1 MTDPIRAGL
10 IGAGY
15 IAGWHADAI
24 RATPGAQ
31 LTAICDNSAGAA
43 EGLAQATGARAFT
56 DAGEMLASGLCDV
69 VHILTPPDSHRDLAL
84 HCLQAGHHVLVEKP
98 VATSAAETA
107 EIEAAAKAAG
117 RLFAA
122 GHNFLGMPGYL
133 RLREAMRAGTLG
145 RIDAAEIRW
154 CFPFAPLR
162 SGPYGLW
169 PMRAPENLLLELG
182 PHLFAFAVDLFG
194 QVEILHLE
202 LARPVELPGMG
213 PRPQGWRIL
222 ARAGGV
228 ELTFHLSLVET
239 WDDRSVSLRGSSGTA
254 RFDYATDALVIRRD
268 NAADLVLNPLIR
280 EMSPAWGHLR
290 EGAVNAARQLSS
302 LNAKSPY
309 GLSFRGTLAAVYRAI
324 RAGGP
329 LDPRFAGAS
338 AVTVMEG
345 IDAALARI
353 PPEWQPE
360 APPVASRTP
369 RPDVLVIGGTGFIG
383 RHLTRELVTRG
394 HDVRVASRGRA
405 GPFADLADR
414 VETVPVSLRDP
425 EGLRSAMQGI
435 DTVVNLAKSLDKT
448 WEAAL
453 ENDVR
458 VTERIAEAALAA
470 GVRRLVYTGTIASYD
485 MSDPKV
491 TITEATGFAGD
502 MSDRNLYARSKA
514 ECERRLLAMHRER
527 GLPVTI
533 ARPGIVIGPGGP
545 LQHWGIGRWH
555 GAGAVRIWGDGRN
568 TLPFVLIDDVTEGLI
583 RMMHYDAA
591 VGDSFNLVGERM
603 MSARDYFDA
612 IHQSLGARIRVVPG
626 NLTAFWAADAVKHLL
641 KTRVLKRA
649 GLTRPSLRDWKS
661 RAHLSPFDNA
671 HPKAV
676 LGWRPESD
684 RARFVER
691 GIVQAGLFGF

>member
-24 RATPGAQ
+24 RTTPGAQ
-31 LTAICDNSAGAA
+31 LTAICDSSASAA
-43 EGLAQATGARAFT
+43 QGLAEATGARGFS
-56 DAGEMLASGLCDV
+56 DAGEMLASGLCDI

-84 HCLQAGHHVLVEKP
+84 QVLQAGHHVLVEKP

-107 EIEAAAKAAG
+107 EIEAAAQAAG
-117 RLFAA
+117 RVFAA

-145 RIDAAEIRW
+145 RIDTAEIRW

-169 PMRAPENLLLELG
+169 PLRTPENLLLELG

-194 QVEILHLE
+194 PVEVLQIDLS
-202 LARPVELPGMG
+202 RPVELPGMG

-228 ELTFHLSLVET
+228 DVTFQISLVET
-239 WDDRSVSLRGSSGTA
+239 WDDRSVSLRGSSGMA
-254 RFDYATDALVIRRD
+254 RFDYATDALVVRRD

-280 EMSPAWGHLR
+280 ELSPAWSHLR

-309 GLSFRGTLAAVYRAI
+309 GLSFRGTLAAVYGAI
-324 RAGGP
+324 RAGQP
-329 LDPRFAGAS
+329 LDARFAGAT

-345 IDAALARI
+345 LDAALARV
-353 PPEWQPE
+353 PPAWQPK
-360 APPVASRTP
+360 APKVASRGP

-383 RHLTRELVTRG
+383 RHLTRELVARG
-394 HDVRVASRGRA
+394 HDVRVASRGRS
-405 GPFADLADR
+405 GPFADLPDH
-414 VETVPVSLRDP
+414 VETVPVSLRDG
-425 EGLRSAMQGI
+425 ESLRAAMRGI

-491 TITEATGFAGD
+491 TITEATGFAAD

-514 ECERRLLAMHRER
+514 ECEGRLLALHRER

-555 GAGAVRIWGDGRN
+555 GSGAVRVWGNGRN

-583 RMMHYDAA
+583 RMMQEDAA
-591 VGDSFNLVGERM
+591 LGDSFNLVGERM

-612 IHQSLGARIRVVPG
+612 IQERLGARIRVVPG
-626 NLTAFWAADAVKHLL
+626 NLTAFWAADAVKHQL
-641 KTRVLKRA
+641 KSRVLKRT

-676 LGWRPESD
+676 LGWQPEAD

-691 GIVQAGLFGF
+691 GIVQAGLFGI